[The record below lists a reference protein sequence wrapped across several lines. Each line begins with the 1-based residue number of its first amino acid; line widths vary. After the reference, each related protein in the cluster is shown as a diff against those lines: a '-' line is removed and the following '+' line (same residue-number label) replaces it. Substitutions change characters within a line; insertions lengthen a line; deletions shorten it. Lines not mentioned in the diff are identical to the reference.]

1 MADTA
6 DPPLTPLTVASLI
19 ADAQAALLPPPT
31 VETLLHRLVFPY
43 RTIPCYR
50 GGNGLHHSD
59 FVDAFHP
66 AAKPSSTFSGLFSLP
81 SLGSILSRTG
91 AEVLSSLVGDAKN
104 RVLYDLTS
112 DERAAL
118 DKALESFFSPQ
129 PRYTSSYSQILPFVK
144 AFWDVCKAV
153 APDLPDRTWATD
165 PHAYEFDHP
174 LHPLLYNTQSIFAAL
189 KSLTANEGPAG
200 VHVYNDLGRSDRTVL
215 EELEKQLVT
224 SMGGAKNEVVLLLD
238 NARFRPIFILGLDDS
253 NPSLRKLIDDLGA
266 DGGPRASLESVGAV
280 DPETVSRL
288 TLVGHRLK
296 TRVVKKNYV
305 LVFGAEVRLD
315 ASLES
320 EQQSLLHMLALAA
333 LADND
338 NLRKEI
344 ETELLRHLASTCEL
358 HGEASPSVSPS
369 TSPSTSSS
377 QSTPLKCAG
386 RPALPL
392 ENDSPES
399 GTSTVDE
406 PPTFKAFLSKLKAQ
420 RATSPSRYRL
430 VTFDELE
437 KGCAFTAAFVGYHGQ
452 LVGYLHFP
460 SSAPLEKPSSAK
472 VPSLPPTPPPTPPPC
487 SSHMDDALGVPP
499 AEPILLLSGRRLG
512 SGHQG
517 YVYRTHC
524 AGSPFPFLA
533 KYSHDW
539 EGFTL
544 MEDEAKF
551 YRQNRE
557 VLEEEQLAPRFVGS
571 WKTEGNGS
579 PRRNGSATM
588 LLLVEEWGQALT
600 SFRDLKGCE
609 AQRHMKELAMRFHL
623 SLQHKHESLS
633 SRNVVWRPDEGS
645 TSLRLIDFASSEP
658 HKCTGKSVCSE
669 LEFAAKRRT
678 RQAVKEELLRVATVQ
693 QELERQATREAA
705 LWWTVT
711 AGVGE
716 GERLETGPCEVELGQ
731 KRKASPGR
739 EGGDGNEGFESPP
752 ATPRQRP
759 AKRMA

>member
-104 RVLYDLTS
+104 RVLFSHSSRPSGTSAKPSRPISPTERGLPTLTH
-112 DERAAL
+112 
-118 DKALESFFSPQ
+118 
-129 PRYTSSYSQILPFVK
+129 TSSIIRSTLSSSDAGKPPGPGIWFPK
-144 AFWDVCKAV
+144 
-153 APDLPDRTWATD
+153 
-165 PHAYEFDHP
+165 
-174 LHPLLYNTQSIFAAL
+174 LYNTQSIFAAL

-633 SRNVVWRPDEGS
+633 SRNVARAGGGGLNGAEFS
-645 TSLRLIDFASSEP
+645 
-658 HKCTGKSVCSE
+658 
-669 LEFAAKRRT
+669 EFAAKRRT